1 MKCDRCENQAAYTR
15 KYSGEK
21 LCSECFSNSILRKT
35 AKTISKYNMIKHDE
49 LVAVAVS
56 GGKDSLA
63 LLNIIN
69 QMAATHNFRIKAITI
84 DEGIPGY
91 RNEALE
97 IVEAFCAKLNVEHK
111 VFSYKELFDLTL
123 DEALDLRGEEKTSS
137 CSICGTLRRRA
148 IDHAA
153 KDIGADVIA
162 TGHNLDD
169 TLQTFVINML
179 SGDTTKIGWMDP
191 DTSTN
196 TLRKI
201 KPFCE
206 IYESEIVFYAF
217 TNDIPFQTEPCPHM
231 NEGIRTEIR
240 EFLNSLE
247 GKHSGI
253 KNNLYQSIIKVSQ
266 IVKNTNHKQKIICIK
281 CGNECTGEIC
291 SVCNMVLK
299 LKENQT

>member
-35 AKTISKYNMIKHDE
+35 AKTISKYNMIKHNE

-69 QMAATHNFRIKAITI
+69 QMATTHNFRIKAITI

-97 IVEAFCAKLNVEHK
+97 IVQTFCAKLNVEHK

-191 DTSTN
+191 DTSSN

-266 IVKNTNHKQKIICIK
+266 SVKDTNHKQKIICIK